1 MKVSYGRSGAFAL
14 IVAMLTA
21 IFSSHSARA
30 DSPFSNL
37 AGTWSGQ
44 GKVRLEG
51 GKSETIKCRAY
62 YTLKSGGS
70 DLGMAIRCASPASK
84 IEMRASLSYSGGN
97 VSGNWEERTYNAA
110 GAVSGSASSSRMS
123 LTIQGG
129 GLNGRMSVRLGDRS
143 QSVTISTTG
152 STFRGLDLSLSRG

>member
-1 MKVSYGRSGAFAL
+1 MKVSFDRTGAIAL
-14 IVAMLTA
+14 VAMALA
-21 IFSSHSARA
+21 VSSFTQSAWA

-51 GKSETIKCRAY
+51 GKSETIRCRAY

-70 DLGMAIRCASPASK
+70 DLGMAIRCASAASK
-84 IEMRASLSYSGGN
+84 IEMRASLSYSGGS

-110 GAVSGSASSSRMS
+110 GAVTGKASSSRMS
-123 LTIQGG
+123 LSIQGG
-129 GLNGRMSVRLGDRS
+129 GLNGRMSVRLGDKS